1 MWKEEKEK
9 GEGGEGERSW
19 RALEIEA
26 PTISDLHRS
35 DSGGLE
41 D

>member
-1 MWKEEKEK
+1 MWKEEKEE
-9 GEGGEGERSW
+9 GEGWEGERSW
-19 RALEIEA
+19 RGLETEA